1 MLEELFKIGFI
12 LRLSQYIRYAS
23 HYLYIPSSIA
33 SIGQI
38 TLCYKLNTG
47 FIGTP
52 YINMVLSEY
61 GYDEIAYRLIEQQE
75 YPSWLYPVLQ
85 GATTMWERWNSYT
98 IRNGFGPV
106 SMNSF
111 NHYAYGAVQDWLIA
125 YSAGIQRDE
134 HQPGYKHILLQPRV
148 GGSLSFVKGSF
159 QSEYGLI
166 SSSWQRKEYS
176 EGFVYKAIIPANT
189 TATLTLPVSSSRID
203 VEKGKKGIIS
213 CQKYD
218 DYVVYELMSGS
229 YQFNINNH

>member
-1 MLEELFKIGFI
+1 
-12 LRLSQYIRYAS
+12 
-23 HYLYIPSSIA
+23 
-33 SIGQI
+33 
-38 TLCYKLNTG
+38 
-47 FIGTP
+47 
-52 YINMVLSEY
+52 
-61 GYDEIAYRLIEQQE
+61 
-75 YPSWLYPVLQ
+75 
-85 GATTMWERWNSYT
+85 
-98 IRNGFGPV
+98 
-106 SMNSF
+106 MNSF